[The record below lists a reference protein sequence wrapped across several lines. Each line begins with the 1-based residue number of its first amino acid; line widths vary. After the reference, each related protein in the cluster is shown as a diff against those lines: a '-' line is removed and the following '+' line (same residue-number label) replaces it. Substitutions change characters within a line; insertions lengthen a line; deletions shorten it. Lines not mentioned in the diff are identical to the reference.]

1 MGFIKRETQKCG
13 YSDRFTQYI
22 SIAADKRGPC
32 AYIYS
37 HKDFIYS
44 FRDTMKKLKGQGVGS
59 TSRDIVSGGVRK
71 SKFCSLHSISAKIYI
86 YSQFRNV

>member
-1 MGFIKRETQKCG
+1 MGFIKRETQKCE

-22 SIAADKRGPC
+22 LIAADKRGPC

-44 FRDTMKKLKGQGVGS
+44 FRNTMKTSGGKGKNYRLKGVEK
-59 TSRDIVSGGVRK
+59 SRNI
-71 SKFCSLHSISAKIYI
+71 
-86 YSQFRNV
+86 